1 MNVAVTET
9 EVEEEKTTNQSNL
22 MAAMGMKC

>member
-1 MNVAVTET
+1 
-9 EVEEEKTTNQSNL
+9 